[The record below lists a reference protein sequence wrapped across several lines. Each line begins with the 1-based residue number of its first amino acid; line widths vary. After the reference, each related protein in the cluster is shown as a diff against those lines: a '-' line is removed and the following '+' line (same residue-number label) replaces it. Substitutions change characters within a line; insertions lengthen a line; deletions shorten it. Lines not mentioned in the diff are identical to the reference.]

1 MEFLQL
7 AKERYSVRSFSDKKV
22 EKEKI
27 EKILEVAKIAPTAK
41 NIQPIKIY
49 YCTDDEKLKLLNTS
63 SPCEYNSQLMF
74 VITYNLDECWK
85 NKNGHPIGIVDATI
99 VATHM
104 VLEAEDLGLGS
115 VYIGAF
121 DPVIVKE
128 KFEIPEKN
136 EIALLL
142 FMGYK
147 AEDAKASDFHTTYKK
162 GEELF
167 EELKI
172 KNI

>member
-1 MEFLQL
+1 MDFLEL
-7 AKERYSVRSFSDKKV
+7 AKKRYSVRDFSSKKV

-27 EKILEVAKIAPTAK
+27 LKILEAGKIATTAK
-41 NIQPIKIY
+41 NNQPIKIY
-49 YCTDDEKLKLLNTS
+49 YCTDDERLKLLNES

-74 VITYNLDECWK
+74 VITYNSDECWK
-85 NKNGHPIGIVDATI
+85 YEDGIPSGVVDSAI

-115 VYIGAF
+115 VIIKAF
-121 DPVIVKE
+121 KSEIVKE
-128 KFEIPEKN
+128 KFDIPEQNKV
-136 EIALLL
+136 ELLL

-147 AEDAKASDFHTTYKK
+147 SDNAMPSPMHETYKSD
-162 GEELF
+162 EELF

-172 KNI
+172 R

>member
-1 MEFLQL
+1 MDFLEL
-7 AKERYSVRSFSDKKV
+7 AKKRYSVREFSSKKV

-27 EKILEVAKIAPTAK
+27 LKILESAKIAPTAK
-41 NIQPIKIY
+41 NTQPIKIY
-49 YCTDDEKLKLLNTS
+49 YCTDDEKLKLLNES

-74 VITYNLDECWK
+74 VITYNLDECWY
-85 NKNGHPIGIVDATI
+85 NSHTGIPSGIVDATI
-99 VATHM
+99 ASTHM

-121 DPVIVKE
+121 NPEIVKE
-128 KFEIPEKN
+128 KFDIPKQN
-136 EIALLL
+136 QIAMLL

-147 AEDAKASDFHTTYKK
+147 AESSEPSDMHETFKSD
-162 GEELF
+162 EELF

-172 KNI
+172 R